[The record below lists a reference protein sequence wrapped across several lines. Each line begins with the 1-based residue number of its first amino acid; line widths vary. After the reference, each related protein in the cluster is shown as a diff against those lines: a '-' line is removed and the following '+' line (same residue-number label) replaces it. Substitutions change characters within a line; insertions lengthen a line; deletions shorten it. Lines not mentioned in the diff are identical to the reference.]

1 LTLYC
6 RQHQNWEGIDISK
19 LHKHVEKDHPEI
31 VKEVTNAEGYTA
43 QLRKLFGE
51 QLFTFVF
58 LNTT

>member
-6 RQHQNWEGIDISK
+6 RQHQDWEGIDIGE
-19 LHKHVEKDHPEI
+19 LHNHIEKDHSEI

-51 QLFTFVF
+51 QLFTFIF
-58 LNTT
+58 LNTK